1 VNKVRLSS
9 VHITKANEPYTSI
22 RKMLDN
28 MALPVAAGKI
38 AVKLNMCD
46 YRLPETGA
54 VSDPA
59 VVDSLIA
66 ALREKYPYAEIM
78 LIENDATTVKADIM
92 FRYLGID
99 TIAKQYEAKAIN
111 LAHEKKWEKIEIDGY
126 HFKCIDVPSVIAN
139 CDLLITHPKLKT
151 HSMTKISCGLKNIFG
166 CYKERRKVRFHKFLD
181 EAIVDINL
189 ALRPNISIVD
199 ANICHEGI
207 GGPIYGLPR
216 KVGLLIYGM
225 DIVAVDAFCAR
236 LIGFDPGGIG
246 HIRKS
251 EKKGLG
257 NTQYELKNQLP
268 DRMKN
273 YRFSFNRSLFY
284 LFKVMRRLQIG

>member
-1 VNKVRLSS
+1 MQLSS
-9 VHITKANEPYTSI
+9 VYITKANEPYTSI
-22 RKMLDN
+22 RRLLDK
-28 MALPVAAGKI
+28 MALPVAVSKI
-38 AVKLNMCD
+38 GVKLNMCD

-59 VVDSLIA
+59 VVDPLIA
-66 ALREKYPYAEIM
+66 TLREKYPYAEIM

-99 TIAKQYEAKAIN
+99 TIAKQYEAKTIN

-126 HFKCIDVPSVIAN
+126 HFKCIDVPSVITN

-151 HSMTKISCGLKNIFG
+151 HSITKISCGLKNMYG

-216 KVGLLIYGM
+216 KVGLLICGM
-225 DIVAVDAFCAR
+225 DIVAVDAFCAH
-236 LIGFDPGGIG
+236 LIGFNPSGIG

-251 EKKGLG
+251 EEKGLG
-257 NTQYELKNQLP
+257 NTQYELRDQLP

-273 YRFSFNRSLFY
+273 YRFSFNRPLFY
-284 LFKVMRRLQIG
+284 LFKVMRSLQVG